1 MIVTQISDY
10 RYPSTMVLKAHCMGT
25 TEMGAPERSRFPRN
39 YGVKCTVTC
48 CTALRTGTGI
58 PRLHTIENGF
68 RTVSEAIPMLRPTA
82 LSAPWAVAGT
92 QA

>member
-39 YGVKCTVTC
+39 YEMHCHLLHCHFELALEFHDCT
-48 CTALRTGTGI
+48 
-58 PRLHTIENGF
+58 
-68 RTVSEAIPMLRPTA
+68 
-82 LSAPWAVAGT
+82 
-92 QA
+92 Q